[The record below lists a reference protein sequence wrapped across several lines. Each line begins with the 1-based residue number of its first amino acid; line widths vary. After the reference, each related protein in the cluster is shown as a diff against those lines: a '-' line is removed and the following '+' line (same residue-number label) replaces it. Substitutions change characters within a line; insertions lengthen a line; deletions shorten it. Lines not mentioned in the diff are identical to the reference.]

1 LSRIA
6 RASDPQSRAFPRRKG
21 RWGSDAK
28 PPRATGSENETE
40 QGHPP
45 SPFRLQPA
53 PRSRANRKDDGIGSR
68 HFLLMFVDV
77 LTRSFSATPDR
88 IRFETGKRMVTGF
101 STESRVFVD
110 GPEAGDDVSV
120 IELEVFR
127 GPRQART
134 EPDSAARQSSEAF
147 EREASESEALDRFSR
162 VMARAGIAIKVVAC
176 KTDEAIYR
184 AGDGAD
190 GVYQVVTGAVRSL
203 TPFSEGH
210 HGRIDAYYLPGQL
223 FGLEFGSIHGS
234 TAEAA
239 IDTTLRLVSR
249 SSIEQA
255 AKLDAQLAREL
266 WSMTADRGIV
276 RFDRTLPRAQT
287 AGTSRRASS
296 CGPASVVALAPRLD
310 RISAAN

>member
-1 LSRIA
+1 
-6 RASDPQSRAFPRRKG
+6 
-21 RWGSDAK
+21 
-28 PPRATGSENETE
+28 
-40 QGHPP
+40 
-45 SPFRLQPA
+45 
-53 PRSRANRKDDGIGSR
+53 
-68 HFLLMFVDV
+68 M
-77 LTRSFSATPDR
+77 
-88 IRFETGKRMVTGF
+88 TGF

-120 IELEVFR
+120 IELGVFR

-134 EPDSAARQSSEAF
+134 ESNSLPRQSSEVF
-147 EREASESEALDRFSR
+147 ESEVLEPEALESEALDRFSR
-162 VMARAGIAIKVVAC
+162 VMARAGIAMKVVAC
-176 KTDEAIYR
+176 KTDEAIYQ

-190 GVYQVVTGAVRSL
+190 SVYQVVTGAVRSL

-223 FGLEFGSIHGS
+223 FGLEYGSMHGS
-234 TAEAA
+234 AAEAA

-255 AKLDAQLAREL
+255 AKLDAQFAREL

-287 AGTSRRASS
+287 AGTSRRALS

-310 RISAAN
+310 RLSAGLG